1 MRRIAAIPLLC
12 LISGLAMGW
21 WPGASTEPERFWPQW
36 RGPHATGVAPFG
48 DPPVEW
54 SEDRNVK
61 WKVAIPGK
69 GSSSPIVWG
78 DRVFVTT
85 AVSTGKKAEAPSKGS
100 QAAGGRRFHMRG
112 IEPTEVQRFAIFA
125 IDRKSGKVLWQRT
138 LREELPHEGTH
149 PTGTWASNSPVTDG
163 EHVYAYFGS
172 RGLYCLDWE
181 GNLIWEKDLGDMIIK
196 LGFGEG
202 SSPFLYG
209 DKIVLNWDHEG
220 PSFTIA
226 LDKKTGKELW
236 RARREEETSWATPVV
251 VEHGGKPQVVTS
263 ATNRVRS
270 YDLATGKLIWET
282 TGMTM
287 NAIPSPVA
295 SGGIVFVTSGFRG
308 NALLAIRLDGA
319 VGDIS
324 DSKSIVWKL
333 DRDTPYAPS
342 PLLYKDTLY
351 LLKRNSGILSCFNA
365 RTGQEYYRQKRLEG
379 IGDVYSSPVGASGR
393 VYVTDREGATV
404 VLERGPEFK
413 VLGTNKL
420 DDGFDASPAI
430 VDKEIYLR
438 GRHHL
443 YRISGN

>member
-85 AVSTGKKAEAPSKGS
+85 AVSTGKKAVPPKKGS
-100 QAAGGRRFHMRG
+100 QTARGRRFHMRG
-112 IEPTEVQRFAIFA
+112 IEPTEVQKFAIFA

-181 GNLIWEKDLGDMIIK
+181 GNLIWEKDLGDMTIK

-209 DKIVLNWDHEG
+209 DKIVLTWDHEG

-236 RARREEETSWATPVV
+236 RASREEETSWTTPVV
-251 VEHGGKPQVVTS
+251 VQHGGKPQVVTS

-270 YDLATGKLIWET
+270 YDLARRCCVIRARGEPGREAHPPQHTRSDRG
-282 TGMTM
+282 
-287 NAIPSPVA
+287 IPS
-295 SGGIVFVTSGFRG
+295 S
-308 NALLAIRLDGA
+308 AIRFSTAHLIA
-319 VGDIS
+319 ASTFWFLTVRAERLTP
-324 DSKSIVWKL
+324 SI
-333 DRDTPYAPS
+333 A
-342 PLLYKDTLY
+342 
-351 LLKRNSGILSCFNA
+351 
-365 RTGQEYYRQKRLEG
+365 
-379 IGDVYSSPVGASGR
+379 
-393 VYVTDREGATV
+393 
-404 VLERGPEFK
+404 
-413 VLGTNKL
+413 
-420 DDGFDASPAI
+420 
-430 VDKEIYLR
+430 
-438 GRHHL
+438 L
-443 YRISGN
+443 YRETAFSATLWRVQPLDFRHS